1 MSTSYRSCFPSLLS
15 FLLIREAGLATVL
28 SSDSQSF
35 PFHFHPLWLTAIAPF
50 QPWEVRTRQIIIS
63 YVDTSFYL
71 TNLDKQRLRR
81 NVDLKIQ
88 TLLRVAQEQAFRTIC
103 VKHHIVRSV
112 ESLVC
117 GMCEEKGDTVDH
129 IVSGCKKVA
138 QKEHKR
144 RRIKLTR
151 LVFQTLCR
159 KMVWAF
165 PSVVESEI

>member
-1 MSTSYRSCFPSLLS
+1 M
-15 FLLIREAGLATVL
+15 
-28 SSDSQSF
+28 
-35 PFHFHPLWLTAIAPF
+35 
-50 QPWEVRTRQIIIS
+50 
-63 YVDTSFYL
+63 DTSFYV

-112 ESLVC
+112 VSLVC

-138 QKEHKR
+138 QKE
-144 RRIKLTR
+144 
-151 LVFQTLCR
+151 QTTTHQIDEAGVSDFMQENGMSIPLYCG
-159 KMVWAF
+159 K
-165 PSVVESEI
+165 